1 MQRDQ
6 VIVSRD
12 EDVACLQRIADSLIL
27 GGYSGGRSMTV
38 MQGSIAATGFVRQ
51 RPSALWT
58 AFGTLCAIE
67 AMVLIVYCGSQIMLG
82 QFPADTLIVTGV
94 VMVLGDTLCDLPL
107 LVALI
112 ASERLQPRL
121 RWTLMVLGVL
131 VVTVAQSFFDTQAR
145 TWTGLR
151 NPAITP
157 FRYGVIHAFPINF
170 YANMMWVGLIAMQQA
185 YYSLRARTDELVEAR
200 ASERAT
206 QLAALRFQL
215 NPHFLFNALNALSSL
230 VVIGRVAQ
238 AEEMIGRLSGF
249 LRATLGARDG
259 AMVRLEDEF
268 ETIEAYLD
276 VERVRFDDRLE
287 TRIQLPAELR
297 CAEVPPFLLQPLV
310 ENAMKYGVAPARRL
324 VVVEIAAVIEGGEL
338 WLTVRDDG
346 EGADGVACGG
356 GVGLA
361 NIRERLALSYGA
373 AGLLEAGPEVHG
385 GYRALV
391 RLPFVRRADPIHREA
406 VLAA

>member
-1 MQRDQ
+1 
-6 VIVSRD
+6 
-12 EDVACLQRIADSLIL
+12 
-27 GGYSGGRSMTV
+27 MTV
-38 MQGSIAATGFVRQ
+38 MQGPIAATGVVRQ

-67 AMVLIVYCGSQIMLG
+67 TMVLLVYCGSQIMLG
-82 QFPADTLIVTGV
+82 KFPADTLILTGI

-131 VVTVAQSFFDTQAR
+131 VVAIAQSFFDTQAR

-151 NPAITP
+151 NPVATP
-157 FRYGVIHAFPINF
+157 FIEGMIHAFPINF
-170 YANMMWVGLIAMQQA
+170 YANMMWVGMIAVQQA
-185 YYSLRARTDELVEAR
+185 YYSLRARTDELVAAR

-215 NPHFLFNALNALSSL
+215 DPHFLFNALNALSSL
-230 VVIGRVAQ
+230 VVIGRASQ

-249 LRATLGARDG
+249 LRATLGVRDG

-287 TRIQLPAELR
+287 TRIALPADLR
-297 CAEVPPFLLQPLV
+297 CAQVPPFLLQPLV
-310 ENAMKYGVAPARRL
+310 ENAMKYGVAPARGP
-324 VVVEIAAVIEGGEL
+324 VVVEIAAAVQDGEL
-338 WLTVRDDG
+338 WLTVHDDG
-346 EGADGVACGG
+346 EGADGVSGGG

-361 NIRERLALSYGA
+361 NVRERLALSYGA
-373 AGLLEAGPEVHG
+373 AARLEAGPETQG

-391 RLPFVRRADPIHREA
+391 RLPLIRRAEPVEPA
-406 VLAA
+406 VVLAA